1 MDQETRVKR
10 TQRELIRRMDFRM
23 DSKVSK
29 EDEESTLNW
38 LEVCPREIWEHIF
51 SFLRDAD
58 TDSLRAARH
67 SGSHLSLAG
76 FSVTRFLGKFSADD
90 ETSRVNQGP
99 PQSAEKGP
107 FVGEV

>member
-1 MDQETRVKR
+1 MSSRLGTSVMDKETRVR
-10 TQRELIRRMDFRM
+10 RELIRRAGFKI

-67 SGSHLSLAG
+67 SGSHLSLAD
-76 FSVTRFLGKFSADD
+76 F
-90 ETSRVNQGP
+90 
-99 PQSAEKGP
+99 
-107 FVGEV
+107 